1 MQNAIQSLQHQQESI
16 RRERAELDA
25 LKRAARDTIDK
36 FRHRVKLNVGGRKY
50 ETTLSTLTRY
60 PTSMLGTMF
69 SGREGIDV
77 PTDEDGCVFIDRDGT
92 HFGAILNFLRGG
104 EMEFPEH
111 ELATRELMREIKFYM
126 LEDALQ
132 EASRTTPPSLEPH
145 AQTDTCLDQVH
156 KKLLQLDFAF
166 IGRLPQPLTEGG
178 GRNLENVVCGVPNP
192 GAFMVAD
199 LRPQQSV
206 VIYVVATFRPS
217 RETRDHY
224 VTVTGSN
231 PYMAGSDLSACCQHA
246 FGSAFGWIRVTRTA
260 NMSFS
265 GIASQQNGVSSR
277 TWEHGG
283 EKQIWFELHA
293 AGPGEIPALKA
304 QSLLHLRGL
313 L

>member
-1 MQNAIQSLQHQQESI
+1 MNTPAFDVQALQNAIQSLQHEQESI

-25 LKRAARDTIDK
+25 LKRAAQDSIDK

-111 ELATRELMREIKFYM
+111 ESATRELMCEIKFYM

-145 AQTDTCLDQVH
+145 AQTDTCFDKVYE
-156 KKLLQLDFAF
+156 KLLQMDFAF
-166 IGRLPQPLTEGG
+166 LGYLPLIKSGRQPAD
-178 GRNLENVVCGVPNP
+178 VVRGVPNP

-199 LRPQQSV
+199 LQPQQSV
-206 VIYVVATFRPS
+206 VIYVVAMFQQPGPGS
-217 RETRDHY
+217 QRD
-224 VTVTGSN
+224 VIGSN
-231 PYMAGSDLSACCQHA
+231 PYMAGSKLSACCQHA
-246 FGSAFGWIRVTRTA
+246 FGSAFGWIKVTRTA
-260 NMSFS
+260 NMTFS
-265 GIASQQNGVSSR
+265 GIASQQNGVISE
-277 TWEHGG
+277 TYKDTNNWGA
-283 EKQIWFELHA
+283 QIWFELHA
-293 AGPGEIPALKA
+293 AGPGEMPA
-304 QSLLHLRGL
+304 HLRGV
-313 L
+313 

>member
-1 MQNAIQSLQHQQESI
+1 MNIPAFDLQAMQNAIQSLQHQQESI

-132 EASRTTPPSLEPH
+132 EASHTTPPSLEPH

-156 KKLLQLDFAF
+156 KKLLQMDFAF
-166 IGRLPQPLTEGG
+166 LGQLPLIKG
-178 GRNLENVVCGVPNP
+178 GRDPVDVVCGVPNP

-206 VIYVVATFRPS
+206 VIYVVATFQPS
-217 RETRDHY
+217 REQY
-224 VTVTGSN
+224 QYVTGSN
-231 PYMAGSDLSACCQHA
+231 PYMAGSHLSACCQHA

-260 NMSFS
+260 N
-265 GIASQQNGVSSR
+265 ASQQNGVSSR
-277 TWEHGG
+277 TWEHG

-293 AGPGEIPALKA
+293 AGPGEIPA
-304 QSLLHLRGL
+304 HLRGL
-313 L
+313 DCTVGLTH

>member
-156 KKLLQLDFAF
+156 KKLLQMDFAF
-166 IGRLPQPLTEGG
+166 LGMLPLTKGG
-178 GRNLENVVCGVPNP
+178 GRLEEVVCGVPNP

-199 LRPQQSV
+199 LQPQQSV
-206 VIYVVATFRPS
+206 VIYVVAMFRPS
-217 RETRDHY
+217 RDY
-224 VTVTGSN
+224 VTGSN

-277 TWEHGG
+277 TWEHG